1 MISVSAQHISTGLYI
16 CLLIATVLFGSYIVD
31 EIGVYFYEKQE
42 HTSTKI
48 FDLIHE
54 FTPDLHEHE
63 VWVNVIP
70 VIILISFFLL
80 KEPSGFQLAK
90 EFTGKFLIL
99 LFIRTLMLLSTVLPK
114 HEKCTRRFSW
124 KNCFKGQ
131 CYDKS
136 FSGHTALVFLAC
148 LIFLREDII
157 PFWGLC
163 LIMTTQISLILLTR
177 SHYTIDV
184 VIALLFTYLV
194 YGGDYHIFNEF
205 VTKIEKEVTE
215 VASEVSS

>member
-1 MISVSAQHISTGLYI
+1 MVSAEHISTGLYI
-16 CLLIATVLFGSYIVD
+16 CLLIGVVLFGSYIVD

-42 HTSTKI
+42 HTQTKI

-63 VWVNVIP
+63 VLVNVIP
-70 VIILISFFLL
+70 VIILVSFFLM
-80 KEPSGFQLAK
+80 KQPSGFELAK

-99 LFIRTLMLLSTVLPK
+99 LSIRTLMLLSTVLPK

-124 KNCFKGQ
+124 SNCFKGQ

-148 LIFLREDII
+148 LIFLREGLI
-157 PFWGLC
+157 PFWLLC

-194 YGGDYHIFNEF
+194 YGGDYHIFNEI
-205 VTKIEKEVTE
+205 VTKIEKEVIE
-215 VASEVSS
+215 VTSEASS

>member
-16 CLLIATVLFGSYIVD
+16 CFLIATVLFGSYIVD

>member
-1 MISVSAQHISTGLYI
+1 M
-16 CLLIATVLFGSYIVD
+16 LIATVLFGSYIVD

>member
-1 MISVSAQHISTGLYI
+1 
-16 CLLIATVLFGSYIVD
+16 
-31 EIGVYFYEKQE
+31 
-42 HTSTKI
+42 
-48 FDLIHE
+48 
-54 FTPDLHEHE
+54 
-63 VWVNVIP
+63 
-70 VIILISFFLL
+70 
-80 KEPSGFQLAK
+80 
-90 EFTGKFLIL
+90 
-99 LFIRTLMLLSTVLPK
+99 MLLSTVLPK

-124 KNCFKGQ
+124 SNCFKGQ

-148 LIFLREDII
+148 LIFLREGII
-157 PFWGLC
+157 PFWALC

-205 VTKIEKEVTE
+205 VTTIEKEVTE
-215 VASEVSS
+215 VTSEASS